1 MATRRDEAETRK
13 RSRREPNLQNIKSNR
28 VETELQASRFRS
40 LIYAPLER
48 ERKERKEEREREKEG
63 KNTFDENIHPRF
75 TRNDN
80 RYITEIKFH
89 FLPPSWPGTHN
100 CGILNG
106 RVVVAS

>member
-48 ERKERKEEREREKEG
+48 ERKERKEERERERRKE
-63 KNTFDENIHPRF
+63 KIRSMKIFIRALRAT
-75 TRNDN
+75 
-80 RYITEIKFH
+80 IT
-89 FLPPSWPGTHN
+89 
-100 CGILNG
+100 GILQKLNFIFYRLLG
-106 RVVVAS
+106 PEHTTAEY

>member
-48 ERKERKEEREREKEG
+48 ERKERKEERERRKEKIRSM
-63 KNTFDENIHPRF
+63 KIFIRALRAT
-75 TRNDN
+75 
-80 RYITEIKFH
+80 IT
-89 FLPPSWPGTHN
+89 
-100 CGILNG
+100 GILQKLNFIFYRLLG
-106 RVVVAS
+106 PEHTTAEY